1 MLYVKMPVY
10 QYHNGYLTPS
20 TYLSAAVAITV
31 LCVHDIAF
39 TVKVVAMLIIMAIID
54 INI

>member
-20 TYLSAAVAITV
+20 TYLSAAVAIAV

-39 TVKVVAMLIIMAIID
+39 TVKVLAM
-54 INI
+54 